1 MKYNSTVL
9 KKINNKVYNISS
21 IVKEGERMK
30 FIPKEAAYIID
41 TLTAAGY
48 EAYCVG
54 GCVRDLIMGIEAN
67 DFDITTSATCEEVK
81 KCFPLDRIIETGI
94 RHGTVTLLI
103 NNRPFEVT
111 TYRIESTY
119 SDNRHPDEVV
129 FTRSLSEDL
138 SRRDFTVNSIAFNET
153 DGFVDL
159 FGGREDIERK
169 IIRAVGNPKMRFEE
183 DSLRILR
190 GIRFAST
197 LGFEIESE
205 TKKAMLESR
214 HLIKN
219 ISAERIFTEL
229 SKMLCG
235 KNIKS
240 ILTGFAPVIGEI
252 IPEINAM
259 QGFDQ
264 HNFHHIYDVLTHT
277 AVVVESTPPVLHLR
291 LAALFHD
298 ISKPFCFSLDG
309 DGVGHFYG
317 HPSKSAEIAESRLS
331 ELRCDNKTKE
341 AVIRL
346 IRAHDSPIE
355 ESERIIK
362 RRLASMGKELFFD
375 LITLK
380 RADTAGLAPEY
391 AVRNAHFDR
400 LEAIANEMLEKD
412 TCFSLKHLAVNGRDM
427 LTLGLKGK
435 EIGTMLDRL
444 LEEVIDGK
452 VENDKQKLTDLAVT
466 LLNK

>member
-1 MKYNSTVL
+1 MN
-9 KKINNKVYNISS
+9 
-21 IVKEGERMK
+21 
-30 FIPKEAAYIID
+30 FIPQEATYIID
-41 TLTAAGY
+41 TLTSEGF

-54 GCVRDLIMGIEAN
+54 GCVRDLIMGLEAN
-67 DFDITTSATCEEVK
+67 DFDITTSATCDEIKE
-81 KCFPLDRIIETGI
+81 CFPDDKIIETGI
-94 RHGTVTLLI
+94 KHGTVTLLI
-103 NNRPFEVT
+103 NNTPFEVT
-111 TYRIESTY
+111 TYRIESSY
-119 SDNRHPDEVV
+119 SDNRHPDEVI
-129 FTRSLSEDL
+129 FTRNLKEDL
-138 SRRDFTVNSIAFNET
+138 SRRDFTVNSIAFNEKE
-153 DGFVDL
+153 GFVDL
-159 FGGREDIERK
+159 FGGIEDIEKK
-169 IIRAVGNPKMRFEE
+169 IIRAVGDPKKRFEE
-183 DSLRILR
+183 DALRILR

-197 LGFEIESE
+197 LGFEIEEE
-205 TKKAMLESR
+205 TKKAILESKQ
-214 HLIKN
+214 LIKN

-235 KNIKS
+235 KNIKNV
-240 ILTGFAPVIGEI
+240 LTEFAPVIGEI
-252 IPEINAM
+252 IPEINDM

-277 AVVVESTPPVLHLR
+277 AVVVESTPPLLHLR

-298 ISKPFCFSLDG
+298 VSKPSSFSLDG

-317 HPSKSAEIAESRLS
+317 HPSKSAEIAEKRLS

-341 AVIRL
+341 AAIRL
-346 IRAHDSPIE
+346 IKAHDAPIE

-362 RRLASMGKELFFD
+362 RRFASMGKELFFD

-400 LEAIANEMLEKD
+400 LEAIANEILEKED
-412 TCFSLKHLAVNGRDM
+412 CFSLKHLAVNGRDM
-427 LTLGLKGK
+427 LGLGLRGR
-435 EIGTMLDRL
+435 EIGAILDSL
-444 LEEVIDGK
+444 LEAVIDGK

>member
-1 MKYNSTVL
+1 MN
-9 KKINNKVYNISS
+9 
-21 IVKEGERMK
+21 
-30 FIPKEAAYIID
+30 FIPQEATYIID
-41 TLTAAGY
+41 TLTSEGF

-54 GCVRDLIMGIEAN
+54 GCVRDLIMGLEAN
-67 DFDITTSATCEEVK
+67 DFDITTSATTDEVK
-81 KCFPLDRIIETGI
+81 KCFANKKIIETGI
-94 RHGTVTLLI
+94 KHGTVTVLI

-119 SDNRHPDEVV
+119 SDNRHPDEVI
-129 FTRSLSEDL
+129 FTRNLKEDL
-138 SRRDFTVNSIAFNET
+138 SRRDFTVNSIAFNEKK
-153 DGFVDL
+153 GFVDL
-159 FGGREDIERK
+159 FGGIEDIEKK
-169 IIRAVGNPKMRFEE
+169 IIRAVGDPKKRFEE
-183 DSLRILR
+183 DALRILR

-197 LGFEIESE
+197 LGFEIEEE
-205 TKKAMLESR
+205 TKKAILESKQ
-214 HLIKN
+214 LIKN

-235 KNIKS
+235 KNIKNV
-240 ILTGFAPVIGEI
+240 LTEFAPVIGEI
-252 IPEINAM
+252 IPEINDM

-277 AVVVESTPPVLHLR
+277 AVVVESTPPLLHLR

-298 ISKPFCFSLDG
+298 VSKPSCFSLDG

-317 HPSKSAEIAESRLS
+317 HPSKSAEIAEKRLS
-331 ELRCDNKTKE
+331 ELRCDNRTKE

-346 IRAHDSPIE
+346 IKAHDAPIE

-400 LEAIANEMLEKD
+400 LEAIANEILEKEA
-412 TCFSLKHLAVNGRDM
+412 CFSLKHLAVNGRDM
-427 LTLGLKGK
+427 LGLGLRGR
-435 EIGTMLDRL
+435 EIGAILDSL
-444 LEEVIDGK
+444 LEAVIDGK